1 MRSSSRLPSLFRR
14 SLVLTALALVGCGG
28 AATGTTCPTNSTVT
42 AENFGNDYMTRYC
55 TRCHATSV
63 KGSARQGA
71 PSDANF
77 DTLEA
82 IRKDAQ
88 EIDQWSGAGPNA
100 ENTSMPPNAPA
111 PTTAERQKLSEW
123 LACGA
128 P

>member
-1 MRSSSRLPSLFRR
+1 VSSPSSVRR
-14 SLVLTALALVGCGG
+14 FLLLAALALVGCGG
-28 AATGTTCPTNSTVT
+28 SATGTPCPTDSTLT
-42 AENFGNDYMTRYC
+42 AENFGNDFMSRYC
-55 TRCHATSV
+55 TRCHASSL

-77 DTLEA
+77 DTLA
-82 IRKDAQ
+82 AVRKDAE
-88 EIDQWSGAGPNA
+88 EIDRWSGAGPNA